1 MALGALREI
10 FEKKVGVG
18 VLLLLANQ
26 AGNGVCVQEATC
38 SLRVTRTRSHR
49 VLRARGAGQD
59 PLRQTQQAPCLSQH
73 PVMETSDQ

>member
-38 SLRVTRTRSHR
+38 SLRVTLHAPIGCSERAALARTRSGKPSR
-49 VLRARGAGQD
+49 RLAS
-59 PLRQTQQAPCLSQH
+59 PSIL
-73 PVMETSDQ
+73 